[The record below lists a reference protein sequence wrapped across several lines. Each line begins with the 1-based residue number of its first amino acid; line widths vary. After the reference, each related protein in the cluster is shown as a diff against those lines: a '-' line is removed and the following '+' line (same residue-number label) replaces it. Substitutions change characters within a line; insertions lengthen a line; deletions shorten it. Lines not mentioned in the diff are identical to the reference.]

1 MELRMSVKP
10 SHIRPDF
17 WKTLGTQRQLV
28 WMSVPII
35 LYIILFTY
43 IPLAGWTMAFQNFKP
58 FKAFNQ
64 QQWVGLQWF
73 KTLFFDEQFAMTMR
87 NTIAMSMI
95 NLVMGFFFAI
105 SLALLLNEVKTQS
118 IKKITQTISYL
129 PHFLSWVVVASIVST
144 MLSSDGIFNI
154 IFMKLGILKQPV
166 VWLGVPKAFW
176 WILGFSNVWKE
187 IGWNTI
193 IYLAAMA
200 AIDPTLYE
208 ASEIDGCNRLSQMW
222 HITLPGIKS
231 TIVVL
236 LIMNLGWIME
246 SGFEA
251 QYLLKNGMNQ
261 DYSWSID
268 IYVVNYGLRAGNY
281 ALATAGGMFKS
292 VVNILL
298 LLTANFISS
307 RLGEEKLI

>member
-1 MELRMSVKP
+1 M
-10 SHIRPDF
+10 
-17 WKTLGTQRQLV
+17 
-28 WMSVPII
+28 PIA
-35 LYIILFTY
+35 LYVILFTY
-43 IPLAGWTMAFQNFKP
+43 IPLAGWTIAFQNYKP
-58 FKAFNQ
+58 HKSFSQ

-73 KTLFFDEQFAMTMR
+73 QTLFFDEQFLLNIR
-87 NTIAMSMI
+87 NTLAMSMI
-95 NLVMGFFFAI
+95 NLVMGFTFAI
-105 SLALLLNEVKTQS
+105 TLALLLNEVKNKGVKRIS
-118 IKKITQTISYL
+118 QTISYL
-129 PHFLSWVVVASIVST
+129 PHFLSWVIVASIVST
-144 MLSSDGIFNI
+144 MLASDGIFNV

-187 IGWNTI
+187 VGWNTI
-193 IYLAAMA
+193 IYLAAMS
-200 AIDPTLYE
+200 AIDPALYE
-208 ASEIDGCNRLSQMW
+208 SAEIDGCNRLGRIR

-268 IYVVNYGLRAGNY
+268 IYVVNYGMKVGNY

-292 VVNILL
+292 VVNIFLL
-298 LLTANFISS
+298 LMANFISS